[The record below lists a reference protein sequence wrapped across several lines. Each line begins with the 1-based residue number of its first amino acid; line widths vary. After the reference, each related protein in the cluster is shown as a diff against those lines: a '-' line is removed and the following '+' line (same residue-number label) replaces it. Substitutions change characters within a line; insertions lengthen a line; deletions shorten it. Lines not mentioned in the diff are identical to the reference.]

1 MAFQNRPIA
10 VPKKGLADPNQVV
23 ASALGCEQPADVN
36 LSTSLLLPRVT
47 GVSSGNH
54 REMLSSIRKGFK
66 FGCIPL
72 LEQELHSNRKELS
85 SILSIPTSTLA
96 RRQKAG
102 ALNTDES
109 DRVARLARLKDIAVA
124 MMQGDNEA
132 AINWL
137 RTPLEIFDNETP
149 IQHAVTEMGARDVE
163 DLIGRIRHGVFS

>member
-10 VPKKGLADPNQVV
+10 VPKKGKASSNQTV
-23 ASALGCEQPADVN
+23 ASALTRGQPADVN
-36 LSTSLLLPRVT
+36 LSTGLLLPRVT

-54 REMLSSIRKGFK
+54 REILSSIRKGFN

-102 ALNTDES
+102 TLNTDES
-109 DRVARLARLKDIAVA
+109 DRVARLARLKDSAVA

-149 IQHAVTEMGARDVE
+149 IQHASTEMGARDVE